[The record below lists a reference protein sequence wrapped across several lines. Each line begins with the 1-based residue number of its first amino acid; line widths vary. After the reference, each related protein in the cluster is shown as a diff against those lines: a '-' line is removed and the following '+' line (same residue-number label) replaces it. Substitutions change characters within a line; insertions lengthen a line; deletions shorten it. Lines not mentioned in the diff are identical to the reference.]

1 MNSLTN
7 TNYNFPG
14 QTNLYHGKVR
24 DVYSIGD
31 DILVMIATDRISA
44 FDVVLPK
51 GIPYKG
57 QVLNQIASKF
67 LDATSDIV
75 PNWKIAS
82 PDPMVTIGTRCE
94 PFKVEMVIR
103 GYITGSAWRDY
114 KKGARSICGIQLPEG
129 LRENQRFETPI
140 ITPTTK
146 ADEGHDE
153 NISKEEIIAQGLVSK
168 EDYEQLEKYTYELF
182 KRGTE
187 MAKEKGLILVD
198 TKYEF
203 GKKDGKIYLIDE
215 IHTPDSS
222 RYFYSDGK
230 ELEQSRGTIS
240 EITQQIW
247 NFIGQYKLN
256 NNISDTDILI
266 TPDVYP
272 FGMMDFH
279 KTAIDTIIQRGFT
292 AAIEHRDELT
302 KLKKSL
308 SIDTNFYNQT
318 KKRNPYLE
326 LDTLTINNIYVE
338 GITQRERSY
347 LNRWI
352 DNYNGSITREEL
364 DNMISKIYGSG
375 MFDRVYYRFEGE
387 DPFDLIITVDVK
399 EANRLNLG
407 IHFDSNDLA
416 AILANTTIRLNSS
429 LNSMFDITTRLSR
442 DPFLMIDY
450 SINRGI
456 FFKGGINYKIGK
468 NDLSIYDRGKLLYN
482 LGITRNSLNLVFSE
496 FYFGNIMLHLGAQ
509 MEHFHFYKAMGSVFE
524 SPQSELNDLLYFNYL
539 LNGVYDNLNKDFF
552 PTSGLYFS
560 FQYSLHTDN
569 FVSMENEAPLNVVR
583 MKMLKPF
590 SLSDK
595 VFITPR
601 ITARYIMNDSV
612 PRMYRNLV
620 GGRTDGHYM
629 PQQISLQGSTGMEF
643 LENMVFSTDVNI
655 HYNFTTNNYLYT
667 NLNFT
672 IHNNHL
678 HTLLE
683 GDSFLGVNLGYSYLT
698 VAGPLRLELG
708 YSELSRRFHPYVSY
722 GYYF

>member
-153 NISKEEIIAQGLVSK
+153 NISKEEILAQGLVSK

-222 RYFYSDGK
+222 RYFYSDGYEERFQKGEEQKQLSK
-230 ELEQSRGTIS
+230 E
-240 EITQQIW
+240 
-247 NFIGQYKLN
+247 
-256 NNISDTDILI
+256 
-266 TPDVYP
+266 
-272 FGMMDFH
+272 
-279 KTAIDTIIQRGFT
+279 
-292 AAIEHRDELT
+292 
-302 KLKKSL
+302 
-308 SIDTNFYNQT
+308 
-318 KKRNPYLE
+318 
-326 LDTLTINNIYVE
+326 
-338 GITQRERSY
+338 
-347 LNRWI
+347 
-352 DNYNGSITREEL
+352 
-364 DNMISKIYGSG
+364 
-375 MFDRVYYRFEGE
+375 
-387 DPFDLIITVDVK
+387 
-399 EANRLNLG
+399 
-407 IHFDSNDLA
+407 
-416 AILANTTIRLNSS
+416 
-429 LNSMFDITTRLSR
+429 
-442 DPFLMIDY
+442 
-450 SINRGI
+450 
-456 FFKGGINYKIGK
+456 
-468 NDLSIYDRGKLLYN
+468 
-482 LGITRNSLNLVFSE
+482 
-496 FYFGNIMLHLGAQ
+496 
-509 MEHFHFYKAMGSVFE
+509 
-524 SPQSELNDLLYFNYL
+524 
-539 LNGVYDNLNKDFF
+539 
-552 PTSGLYFS
+552 
-560 FQYSLHTDN
+560 
-569 FVSMENEAPLNVVR
+569 FVRKWLMENGFQGQEGQKVPE
-583 MKMLKPF
+583 M
-590 SLSDK
+590 SEEYCLS
-595 VFITPR
+595 VSE
-601 ITARYIMNDSV
+601 RYIEL
-612 PRMYRNLV
+612 YEKIV
-620 GGRTDGHYM
+620 GEKFIKADTKDLEAR
-629 PQQISLQGSTGMEF
+629 IENNVIKF
-643 LENMVFSTDVNI
+643 LEK
-655 HYNFTTNNYLYT
+655 
-667 NLNFT
+667 
-672 IHNNHL
+672 
-678 HTLLE
+678 
-683 GDSFLGVNLGYSYLT
+683 
-698 VAGPLRLELG
+698 
-708 YSELSRRFHPYVSY
+708 
-722 GYYF
+722 